1 MAPSVLSFINLK
13 GGVAK
18 TTATVQ
24 LADTLAFMKQKRV
37 LVLDLDPQT
46 NATLALIGEERW
58 AQADEAGQTLAHLFL
73 DLLHG
78 TQSFDPARAIVRGAS
93 NLNRV
98 PPELMA
104 QLPQGTQYGRV
115 DILPS
120 SIRLIDVQDRMQD
133 IAARTHYSVNP
144 MEAVKKYLAPQFAGY
159 DYVLIDCPPNLGF
172 VTQNGLEVSD
182 HYLIPTIPDRLSTYG
197 IGQIA
202 GRIGELRRARGLRLT
217 CLGVLLTKFQGSSTQ
232 HRQGLSR
239 LPGDLD
245 RAFAGTGEAT
255 PPILTTR
262 LPQTNAAAEA
272 MTHDRPASTYR
283 DKYGSNVVAG
293 QAAYKYGL
301 DLADELEDRLRGLSV
316 RRPSA
321 FDTWVSAMTPPAA
334 EKA

>member
-1 MAPSVLSFINLK
+1 MSPTVLSFINLK

-24 LADTLAFMKQKRV
+24 LADTLAFLKQKRV

-46 NATLALIGEERW
+46 NATLALMGEERW

-73 DLLHG
+73 DLLRG
-78 TQSFDPARAIVRGAS
+78 TQGFDPAQAIVRGAS

-98 PPELMA
+98 PAEVMARLPE
-104 QLPQGTQYGRV
+104 GSRYGRV
-115 DILPS
+115 DLLPS

-133 IAARTHYSVNP
+133 IAARTHYAVNP
-144 MEAVKKYLAPQFAGY
+144 MEAVKRYVAPHFAEY

-202 GRIGELRRARGLRLT
+202 GRIAELRRARGLRLT
-217 CLGVLLTKFQGSSTQ
+217 CLGVLITKYQGSSTQ

-239 LPGDLD
+239 LPGDLA
-245 RAFAGTGEAT
+245 RAFEATGEPT
-255 PPILTTR
+255 PPIFDTR
-262 LPQTNAAAEA
+262 LPQTNAMAEA
-272 MTHDRPASTYR
+272 MSHDRPAATYR
-283 DKYGSNVVAG
+283 DKYGSNVVGG

-301 DLADELEDRLRGLSV
+301 DLADELEDRLRGQVKGSASPFGTWLS
-316 RRPSA
+316 SL
-321 FDTWVSAMTPPAA
+321 TQS
-334 EKA
+334 EG